1 MSYAGLH
8 QRSPSCFTSLGSE
21 PPFVAAIPT
30 VREHTRAPR
39 RTFLRLAE
47 PLEDIVAQ
55 NRLREIPGVGDA
67 IADIV
72 TKLHRTGRHPALD
85 AMRTEIPAGTLE
97 LLTVPGLRPD
107 KALKLYKELGISSVE
122 DLEQAAKQERLK
134 NVKGLGSA
142 LQRKILQGIEI
153 KRPPQRH
160 LHRATA
166 RTTTDHFRMSLVGSS
181 YEIIAGDEGRFP
193 MGTPDP
199 MVGLITVACRGWR
212 SNPLCRSKRF
222 TFRLV
227 SFRVHSKKPWRP

>member
-1 MSYAGLH
+1 MPALGASEVAKLLG
-8 QRSPSCFTSLGSE
+8 QRTAFRGGNPYR
-21 PPFVAAIPT
+21 ARAY
-30 VREHTRAPR
+30 TRAAENLL
-39 RTFLRLAE
+39 TLAE

-72 TKLHRTGRHPALD
+72 TKLHIKGRHPALD

-142 LQRKILQGIEI
+142 LQSKILQGIEI
-153 KRPPQRH
+153 KRRSEGQRH
-160 LHRATA
+160 LHRAA
-166 RTTTDHFRMSLVGSS
+166 ALL
-181 YEIIAGDEGRFP
+181 ELA
-193 MGTPDP
+193 
-199 MVGLITVACRGWR
+199 
-212 SNPLCRSKRF
+212 
-222 TFRLV
+222 
-227 SFRVHSKKPWRP
+227 